1 MVDRI
6 VPHRRDAAETFA
18 CSVMRRENT
27 VYIHVEKKEDEKKEG
42 WKIIE
47 DSPLQ
52 NFSSN
57 FHKISCKYF
66 DRFRCNEILYYI
78 LHKINRIIIDKL
90 DIKVPKN
97 V

>member
-1 MVDRI
+1 
-6 VPHRRDAAETFA
+6 
-18 CSVMRRENT
+18 MRRENT

-57 FHKISCKYF
+57 FHKIAYEYF
-66 DRFRCNEILYYI
+66 DRIRCNEIPYYI
-78 LHKINRIIIDKL
+78 L
-90 DIKVPKN
+90 P
-97 V
+97 